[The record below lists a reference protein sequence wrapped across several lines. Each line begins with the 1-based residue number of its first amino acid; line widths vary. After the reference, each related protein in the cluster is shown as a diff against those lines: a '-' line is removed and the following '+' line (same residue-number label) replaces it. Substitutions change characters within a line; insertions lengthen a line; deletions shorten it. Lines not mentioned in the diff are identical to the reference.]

1 MNHYLLTALG
11 EKDLLEFLEANL
23 IDFDDPD
30 GWISHAEALAT
41 IADITYEQ
49 GVSDVV
55 IEIGAHESVSGH
67 AESHTIEKRYFQ
79 EVQQLINGAT
89 Q

>member
-11 EKDLLEFLEANL
+11 EKELLEFLEASL
-23 IDFDDPD
+23 IEFDDPD
-30 GWISHAEALAT
+30 GWISHAEALAN
-41 IADITYEQ
+41 IAELVSDE

-55 IEIGAHESVSGH
+55 IEIGAHESISGH

-79 EVQQLINGAT
+79 EVQNFITGAT